1 LSLERVIDALIDNGL
16 SRIQAEIYV
25 YLAKKGPKT
34 IEYLTK
40 ILLYNRKEIEKSLK
54 NLQFERLVTRNQ
66 EMFCALPFEEALN
79 LLIETKKEQS
89 NRIEKNKKQLLTL
102 WKKKAW

>member
-16 SRIQAEIYV
+16 LRIQAEIYV

-34 IEYLTK
+34 IECLTK

-54 NLQFERLVTRNQ
+54 ELQSKGLVTRNQ
-66 EMFCALPFEEALN
+66 VMFCALPFEEALTH
-79 LLIETKKEQS
+79 LIETKKEQS
-89 NRIEKNKKQLLTL
+89 NRIEENKKELLTL
-102 WKKKAW
+102 WKKEAR